1 MPPAAVTHQPG
12 PGRAPAPPH
21 LPLPCIP
28 PHPTRCP
35 GDGLPASSSPRR
47 GMGPARLRQQ
57 PSPLLNNRVL
67 SWRGPPSPAW
77 AEHSCPRPPAP
88 APRHGRFLRVPAW
101 HPPPP
106 SSTRRPPRARGD
118 VVPRPSLVPGPGA
131 KAGAAS
137 PRAGVG
143 AGGAAIQE
151 AHRKLLEAAPEI
163 NGRRRIPQRF
173 LRRPVPP
180 PPARFPRGGEAGPGE
195 GEPAEL
201 PLPSPQS
208 ARAPT

>member
-101 HPPPP
+101 HPPPQQHP
-106 SSTRRPPRARGD
+106 TPTAGTGRRRPSAVPRAGAWCQSGSSFAACRGGSRGSGD
-118 VVPRPSLVPGPGA
+118 PGSPSEAVGSSPGDKRPPPDPA
-131 KAGAAS
+131 AFPAEAGAAAAGSVS
-137 PRAGVG
+137 PR
-143 AGGAAIQE
+143 
-151 AHRKLLEAAPEI
+151 
-163 NGRRRIPQRF
+163 GRGW
-173 LRRPVPP
+173 
-180 PPARFPRGGEAGPGE
+180 AR
-195 GEPAEL
+195 
-201 PLPSPQS
+201 
-208 ARAPT
+208 